1 MKEFRPLYFPNLR
14 GQLLF
19 MLFHERSFKNLRHF
33 AQQMFW
39 NLWLFLRYPTK
50 KIWSTGPLSPYRSS
64 LTKVHLQKL
73 GVYLVKY
80 RVYSRMIRVISRKKN
95 VFVINCMLCVCMF
108 THLLVLIPSIF
119 LYQNQSKNIYVYL
132 GVFFGREQDLSLFLD
147 SLSIAYQA

>member
-1 MKEFRPLYFPNLR
+1 MKEFRPLYFPNRR

-80 RVYSRMIRVISRKKN
+80 RVYSRMFRVISRKKK
-95 VFVINCMLCVCMF
+95 CLCHQLHVVCM
-108 THLLVLIPSIF
+108 HVYPSISF
-119 LYQNQSKNIYVYL
+119 NTINFSISKSIKKYL
-132 GVFFGREQDLSLFLD
+132 CLSRGIF
-147 SLSIAYQA
+147 